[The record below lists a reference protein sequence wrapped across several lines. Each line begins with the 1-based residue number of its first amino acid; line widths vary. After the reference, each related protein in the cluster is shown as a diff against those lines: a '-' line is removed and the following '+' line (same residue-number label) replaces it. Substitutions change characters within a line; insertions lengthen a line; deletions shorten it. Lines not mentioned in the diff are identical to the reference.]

1 MSRRPNDPTAGD
13 VGRIFLEK
21 LGIKSP
27 KEISYKSGVGVVFEM
42 KAKEDGS
49 SVLLCLPKKDFYAG
63 LLGELAGKF
72 YREFDGSRFTITMEG
87 IHWLSAD
94 DIFGRTIHDGNIW
107 GTPQAGA
114 GLTVAIS
121 ACIGLTESEAKSRRY
136 AYAKDA
142 AIEKAESLIEEM
154 CTDIALPTFRLG
166 IYNNALAAMDGLG
179 ALEVRS
185 FYITGYDNALAAM
198 DGLGALEV
206 SLCGFRGASVIKL
219 RVLAEAIQAY
229 LDTMCPETGWQI
241 IKRTDRSVGTIAVL
255 ELQLSHTEPYL
266 KEDA

>member
-1 MSRRPNDPTAGD
+1 MKRENDPNAGA

-27 KEISYKSGVGVVFEM
+27 KEISYKSDIGVVFEM

-49 SVLLCLPKKDFYAG
+49 SVLLCLPKKDFYAE
-63 LLGELAGKF
+63 LLQEVKNKF
-72 YREFDGSRFTITMEG
+72 YREFDCKRFTITMEN
-87 IHWLSAD
+87 IHWLRAD

-107 GTPQAGA
+107 GTPPAGV
-114 GLTVAIS
+114 GLTVAI
-121 ACIGLTESEAKSRRY
+121 AATIGLTDTEARNRRY
-136 AYAKDA
+136 EDAKAA

-154 CTDIALPTFRLG
+154 CADIALP
-166 IYNNALAAMDGLG
+166 
-179 ALEVRS
+179 S

-206 SLCGFRGASVIKL
+206 NLCGFAGVSKGKL
-219 RVLAEAIQAY
+219 DALAEGIQAR
-229 LDTMCPETGWQI
+229 LDAMCQETGWQI

>member
-1 MSRRPNDPTAGD
+1 MKRENDPTAGA
-13 VGRIFLEK
+13 VGRIFLNL

-27 KEISYKSGVGVVFEM
+27 KEISYKSGIGVVFEM
-42 KAKEDGS
+42 KAKEEGS

-63 LLGELAGKF
+63 LLQEVEDKF
-72 YREFDGSRFTITMEG
+72 YREFDPKRFTITLAN

-107 GTPQAGA
+107 GVPQAGA

-121 ACIGLTESEAKSRRY
+121 ACIGLTGSEAKSRRY
-136 AYAKDA
+136 DDAKAA
-142 AIEKAESLIEEM
+142 AIEKAESLIEGM
-154 CTDIALPTFRLG
+154 CRDIALP
-166 IYNNALAAMDGLG
+166 
-179 ALEVRS
+179 S

-206 SLCGFRGASVIKL
+206 TLCGFDGVNNSKL
-219 RVLAEAIQAY
+219 HALAEGIQAR
-229 LDTMCPETGWQI
+229 LDAMCPEIGWEI

-255 ELQLSHTEPYL
+255 ELQLSHTKPYL

>member
-27 KEISYKSGVGVVFEM
+27 KEISYKSGIGVVFEL

-87 IHWLSAD
+87 IRWLAAEDLS
-94 DIFGRTIHDGNIW
+94 GRTIHDGNIW

-114 GLTVAIS
+114 GRTVAIS

-154 CTDIALPTFRLG
+154 CADIALP
-166 IYNNALAAMDGLG
+166 
-179 ALEVRS
+179 S

-241 IKRTDRSVGTIAVL
+241 IGRTDRTTGNIAVL
-255 ELQLSHTEPYL
+255 ELQLSHTKPYL

>member
-1 MSRRPNDPTAGD
+1 MKRENDPAAGD

-27 KEISYKSGVGVVFEM
+27 KEISYKSGIGVVFEM

-63 LLGELAGKF
+63 LLQEVENEF
-72 YREFDGSRFTITMEG
+72 YREFDCKRFTITMEG

-107 GTPQAGA
+107 GTPPAGV

-121 ACIGLTESEAKSRRY
+121 ACIGLTDTEARNRRY
-136 AYAKDA
+136 DDAKAA

-154 CTDIALPTFRLG
+154 CADIALPSFSLG
-166 IYNNALAAMDGLG
+166 
-179 ALEVRS
+179 V
-185 FYITGYDNALAAM
+185 YDNALAAM
-198 DGLGALEV
+198 DGQGALEV
-206 SLCGFRGASVIKL
+206 SLCGFAGVSKGKL
-219 RVLAEAIQAY
+219 DALAEGIQAR
-229 LDTMCPETGWQI
+229 LDAMCPETGWQI
-241 IKRTDRSVGTIAVL
+241 IRRTDRSTGNIAVL
-255 ELQLSHTEPYL
+255 ELQLSHTKPYIE
-266 KEDA
+266 EDA

>member
-13 VGRIFLEK
+13 VGRIFLSL
-21 LGIKSP
+21 LGIKTP

-63 LLGELAGKF
+63 LLGEVENEF
-72 YREFDGSRFTITMEG
+72 YREFDPKRFTITLAN

-107 GTPQAGA
+107 GTPYADSGE
-114 GLTVAIS
+114 TIAI
-121 ACIGLTESEAKSRRY
+121 AATIGLTESEAKSRRY
-136 AYAKDA
+136 EDAKAA

-154 CTDIALPTFRLG
+154 CADTALP
-166 IYNNALAAMDGLG
+166 
-179 ALEVRS
+179 S
-185 FYITGYDNALAAM
+185 FYITGHDNALAAM

-206 SLCGFRGASVIKL
+206 NLCGFRGASVIKL

-241 IKRTDRSVGTIAVL
+241 IKRADRSVGTIAVL
-255 ELQLSHTEPYL
+255 ELQLSHTKPYL